1 MYLMYVGYLIYYL
14 LTTCIVPFSF
24 TQGLPDR
31 PLIPLARH
39 LSSSKQFSTESLCPY
54 TTRLHKLTS
63 MACVKPTN
71 CM

>member
-1 MYLMYVGYLIYYL
+1 MYVDYLIYYL
-14 LTTCIVPFSF
+14 LTTCIVHFSV
-24 TQGLPDR
+24 TQGLLDR

-54 TTRLHKLTS
+54 TTRLNKLTS
-63 MACVKPTN
+63 MAWVKPTI